1 MQEKCKKE
9 EEEKL
14 QQQKEVHLKEV
25 KELESRIEEQ
35 VKLTEAAKDDTERIL
50 EMKGTVEEKLRNTL
64 TSFQNFIDTTKGFN
78 KGQSDFMLLDPLK
91 DLLEE
96 SWVFNN
102 VMQVFRADSSVALYC
117 VVHTIIYTVLGFCLV
132 YIMCFRNST
141 DSGGYVT

>member
-1 MQEKCKKE
+1 MQEKCKKK

-91 DLLEE
+91 DLLED
-96 SWVFNN
+96 SWWVN
-102 VMQVFRADSSVALYC
+102 VMQVFRVGSSLALYC
-117 VVHTIIYTVLGFCLV
+117 VVHTIIYTVLGFVLC
-132 YIMCFRNST
+132 I
-141 DSGGYVT
+141 